1 MVKQGRV
8 GSSDGV
14 AARGIH
20 FWGTRRVYDP
30 SLAVARER
38 GLELCAHLL
47 SFGQDTRWSLIGLG
61 AGGVVGDSTRVGGYV
76 RVDRRRS
83 ASLPTYSAT
92 PSRIQALAMT
102 DISQILPPEL
112 LAEIL
117 ERVSIPDVLAFKQV
131 RNHPLK
137 LFLLITAGVRRSTAH
152 SAMSS
157 SHPP

>member
-1 MVKQGRV
+1 MDTVEQSRV

-20 FWGTRRVYDP
+20 FWGTRRVYVP
-30 SLAVARER
+30 SLAVVLGR
-38 GLELCAHLL
+38 GLKLCTHLL
-47 SFGQDTRWSLIGLG
+47 SLWPGYQIGLG
-61 AGGVVGDSTRVGGYV
+61 AGGVVGDSTRVGGHV
-76 RVDRRRS
+76 RVDRRGS

-131 RNHPLK
+131 RRHPLK
-137 LFLLITAGVRRSTAH
+137 SFY
-152 SAMSS
+152 
-157 SHPP
+157 